1 MRRLAA
7 LATGLA
13 LAAGLACGLI
23 SDGLDGSLTSDA
35 PTLGSWTFVPDTCES
50 GQRRGFN
57 GVSLYDDDHPE
68 IAIDVVDD
76 PLDGLALAVDGVQCD
91 DRTTCTPVV
100 LYASDC
106 PALDGYIYRNTSV
119 STNNVWHVEGW
130 VSVECELPGGGRL
143 RGDVNFDGCH

>member
-1 MRRLAA
+1 MESRGQI
-7 LATGLA
+7 TTHGGLNV
-13 LAAGLACGLI
+13 AAGGVTSAGASLASCR
-23 SDGLDGSLTSDA
+23 
-35 PTLGSWTFVPDTCES
+35 PM
-50 GQRRGFN
+50 
-57 GVSLYDDDHPE
+57 Y
-68 IAIDVVDD
+68 
-76 PLDGLALAVDGVQCD
+76 